1 MNKKFFGY
9 IWVTVLS
16 LLMLLGLNANARVL
30 EDLSFATLPGGGVEV
45 QMQFDGPAP
54 QAESYSI
61 ENPARITLDLSGVR
75 SGLEKKYFE
84 INAGNT
90 RGATVVSTKDKTRVV
105 LKLDRIATHSTR
117 VAGDKLFL
125 TVGHASQAQNTAAA
139 AGEDKITKI
148 DFRRGVKGEGL
159 VELYLANPATP
170 VNITRTTGKLRV
182 ELPKSRLP
190 QSLQRRLD
198 VMDFATVVGMIEVY
212 VEDGK
217 SIVLI
222 EPTQPAYD
230 YLAYQTDNKLTV
242 SVKAL
247 TKEEQEAAKKD
258 RFQYV
263 GEKLSLDFQ
272 NIAVRTVLQ
281 IIADFTNFNLVVS
294 DDVQGNITLRLKN
307 VPWDQ
312 ALDIILKAKGLAKRL
327 QGNVL
332 MVAPAAVMAEKE
344 RQELE
349 ANKQVEEL
357 APLETEF
364 VQIRYAEATKIAEML
379 GAEGG
384 LLSPRGTAIVDE
396 RTNNI
401 LIQDTA
407 LAIEKFRRAISTLD
421 IPVRQVLVEARIV
434 RARSN
439 LSEKIGIAWGG
450 VGGLETKYF
459 RDSED
464 TIRRGE
470 GYDFSGSI
478 EQSNSWQSAGS
489 RGEPFELLQPNER
502 IVDLDIDDA
511 QATSFNV
518 GYMDI
523 LGKNK
528 FFLNLELS
536 AIEEEGEGEV
546 VAQPRV
552 ITADGQEA
560 TIKSGTE
567 IPYEVASSSGATS
580 ITFKEAVLS
589 LKVTPRITPDD
600 RVLMELVVNQDA
612 QGALTTAG
620 PAIDKNEV
628 QTKVLVGNGETIVL
642 GGIFQTE
649 HTESVVKTPFLG
661 DMPIIGNLF
670 RKKEFSDVRTELLI
684 FITPKLFSDQLTAR

>member
-1 MNKKFFGY
+1 MTMNKKSFGY

-16 LLMLLGLNANARVL
+16 LLMLLGFNTNAREL
-30 EDLSFATLPGGGVEV
+30 QDLSFATLPGGGLEV
-45 QMQFDGPAP
+45 QLRFDGPAP
-54 QAESYSI
+54 KGQSYSI
-61 ENPARITLDLSGVR
+61 ENPARITLDLDRVTNS
-75 SGLEKKYFE
+75 LEKRYFD

-90 RGATVVSTKDKTRVV
+90 RGATVISTKNKTRVV
-105 LKLDRIATHSTR
+105 VKLDRIASHSTR
-117 VAGDKLFL
+117 IAGDKLFL
-125 TVGHASQAQNTAAA
+125 TIGHATAAQNAAA
-139 AGEDKITKI
+139 SGDDRITKV
-148 DFRRGVKGEGL
+148 DFRRGVEGEGL
-159 VELYLANPATP
+159 VEIFLANPATP
-170 VNITRTTGKLRV
+170 VNITRVTGKLRV
-182 ELPKSRLP
+182 ELPKARLP

-198 VMDFATVVGMIEVY
+198 VMDFATVVGMIEVF

-217 SIVLI
+217 SILQI
-222 EPTQPAYD
+222 EPTQAAYD

-242 SVKAL
+242 SLKAL
-247 TKEEQEAAKKD
+247 TKAEQEAAKKD
-258 RFQYV
+258 RFLYV

-312 ALDIILKAKGLAKRL
+312 ALEIILKAKGLAKRL

-332 MVAPAAVMAEKE
+332 MVAPSAVMAEKE

-349 ANKQVEEL
+349 ANKQVAEL

-364 VQIRYAEATKIAEML
+364 VQIRYAEAAKIAEML

-384 LLSPRGTAIVDE
+384 LLSPRGTAVVDE

-407 LAIEKFRRAISTLD
+407 VAIEGFRRAVTTLD

-439 LSEKIGIAWGG
+439 AGEKIGVAWGG
-450 VGGLETKYF
+450 VFGSNFKNNSAGILESGNT
-459 RDSED
+459 
-464 TIRRGE
+464 
-470 GYDFSGSI
+470 FSGSI
-478 EQSNSWQSAGS
+478 EQSNEFQTGLFN
-489 RGEPFELLQPNER
+489 GEEIEITDPTQR
-502 IVDLDIDDA
+502 IVDLDIDDSE
-511 QATSFNV
+511 ATSFT
-518 GYMDI
+518 
-523 LGKNK
+523 LGRMFRDGNSLYL
-528 FFLNLELS
+528 LNLELS
-536 AIEEEGEGEV
+536 AIESEGEGEV

-560 TIKSGTE
+560 TIKSGRE

-580 ITFKEAVLS
+580 ITFKEAVLA
-589 LKVTPRITPDD
+589 LTVTPRITPDD
-600 RVLMELVVNQDA
+600 RVLMELKVNQDA
-612 QGALTTAG
+612 QGTLTAAG

-628 QTKVLVGNGETIVL
+628 TTKVLVANGETIVL

-649 HTESVVKTPFLG
+649 HSESVVKTPFLG
-661 DMPIIGNLF
+661 DLPIIGNLF
-670 RKKEFSDVRTELLI
+670 KKREVSDVRTELLI
-684 FITPKLFSDQLTAR
+684 FITPKLFNDQLTSR